1 MSSAYLTLIRT
12 MGLVALALLFSFG
25 AWGQSSNTGTVNVTV
40 VDEAGA
46 LIPDAQLQLT
56 DLTTNDARKAVT
68 QQTGTYSFINL
79 AFGAYQLTVMKSGFQ
94 TQILKDVLVQTNRNT
109 TVIVTLKVGDTAEKV
124 EVVSSA
130 TPLVE
135 TDSNQIA
142 TTIDTRQVVNLPLGG
157 RAMFSF
163 AFLVPG
169 YSSTGTGNLAST
181 GTFENMPGGAIQS
194 ADYDGTPALA
204 SRFRSSGFGFGTSA
218 VSPRIENIAEMT
230 ISTGQLDLSGSGASA
245 MRISLVTRRGSN
257 AFHGRVFED
266 FRNTSLNANS
276 WINNARSLPRNIL
289 KLNDFGFSVG
299 GPILKNRLFFF
310 GTYAQSIQPGSNN
323 ANTNI
328 LNPGAQQGLYQYR
341 DTSGVLQTL
350 NVLELAGSAG
360 EPSIVNP
367 AIAAQLSKINGVLS
381 EGSLTPTSDPNIS
394 TLTFQAPN
402 RTTVYYPAMRF
413 DFNATD
419 NIRLNVS
426 YSQTK
431 NNDKGANT
439 PLFPGGIDPIDYTSS
454 NANS

>member
-40 VDEAGA
+40 DDEAGA

-56 DLTTNDARKAVT
+56 DLSTNDARRAVT
-68 QQTGTYSFINL
+68 QQTGTYSFVNL
-79 AFGAYQLTVMKSGFQ
+79 AFGTYQLTVTKSGFK
-94 TQILKDVLVQTNRNT
+94 TQILKDVLVQTNRDT
-109 TVIVTLKVGDTAEKV
+109 TVIATLKVGDTAETI

-135 TDSNQIA
+135 TESSELA
-142 TTIDTRQVVNLPLGG
+142 HTIDTRQVVNLPLGG
-157 RAMFSF
+157 RTMFSF

-169 YSSTGTGNLAST
+169 YSSTGHLSQT

-276 WINNARSLPRNIL
+276 WSNNARSVPRNIL

-299 GPILKNRLFFF
+299 GPIWKNRLFFF

-323 ANTNI
+323 ATASV
-328 LNPGAQQGLYQYR
+328 LSPGAQQGLFQYR

-350 NVLELAGSAG
+350 NVLSLAGSASQ
-360 EPSIVNP
+360 PSTVN
-367 AIAAQLSKINGVLS
+367 ASIANQLSKINGVLS
-381 EGSLTPTSDPNIS
+381 QGSLTPTSDPNIS